1 MKIKPDEPV
10 FADDRAVHRAAVSA
24 SDQATDALQLLQRP
38 ASAYLHLP
46 FTGLDS
52 LVGGMA
58 PGDVWFLAAFS
69 GNGKTA
75 LLMSTVRRLLEQGGT
90 VYYMGLESRPH
101 ILRTHLAC
109 LRLGYDVGAVLS
121 GAAKSWSEWESIR
134 AELVAD
140 LHQQR
145 ALKTGS
151 RLLVDSQATISEQGV
166 APALA
171 QAHHNKADLV
181 IIDHIDHLE
190 LGTGSAHEQSRR
202 VAQVIL
208 RYAHDYELRLL
219 IATQLNNEAARGDRL
234 AIYQPPQPHHV
245 YMGAHK
251 RMIATGMLGLF
262 RPLRS
267 NLTKEESNAVRMGT
281 AEPST
286 ILEPGTMGVVC
297 MKHRYQGAREGA
309 RSLLAIERGQVSDL
323 SEKDRYSTAYGG
335 RLI

>member
-1 MKIKPDEPV
+1 VKIKPDEPV

-24 SDQATDALQLLQRP
+24 SDQGSDAISLLAQP

-46 FTGLDS
+46 FTGIDS

-58 PGDVWFLAAFS
+58 PGDVWFVAAFS

-75 LLMSTVRRLLEQGGT
+75 LLMSTVRRLLERGGT

-101 ILRTHLAC
+101 ILRTQLAC

-121 GAAKSWSEWESIR
+121 GAAKAWSDWEAIR
-134 AELVAD
+134 GELVAD
-140 LHQQR
+140 LQQQR
-145 ALKTGS
+145 ALKSGS
-151 RLLVDSQATISEQGV
+151 RLLVDSQNTISEQGV
-166 APALA
+166 EPALR

-190 LGTGSAHEQSRR
+190 LGTGSAHDQSRR
-202 VAQVIL
+202 VAHTVL
-208 RYAHDYELRLL
+208 RYAQEYELRLL

-245 YMGAHK
+245 YMGSHK
-251 RMIATGMLGLF
+251 RMIATGMLGLY
-262 RPLRS
+262 RPTRAG
-267 NLTKEESNAVRMGT
+267 LTKDEMNAVRTGN

-297 MKHRYQGAREGA
+297 MKHRYHGAREGA
-309 RSLLAIERGQVSDL
+309 RSMLAVERGQVTDL
-323 SEKDRYSTAYGG
+323 SEKDRYSTAQGG